1 MPELR
6 EALYVLVEHPPATPT
21 PVELLVA
28 RGDGFKRRR
37 RLLRVLAAVAFVGV
51 PCAAGV
57 AVWQQSSAPE
67 LIVAAE
73 GSTSAGYIAEQSGG
87 YVATGTWRL
96 TITRGN
102 EVIELASPSSPP
114 CGATGTIQAG
124 DEVRG
129 SITGPN
135 SSLRAGERFSCPTDQ
150 ASRMDP

>member
-6 EALYVLVEHPPATPT
+6 QALYALVEHPPTTPP
-21 PVELLVA
+21 PVEHLVA
-28 RGDGFKRRR
+28 RGARFKRRR
-37 RLLRVLAAVAFVGV
+37 RLVRVLAVVAFIGASSV
-51 PCAAGV
+51 AGV
-57 AVWQQSSAPE
+57 AVSRQSSARE

-114 CGATGTIQAG
+114 CGATGTIKAG

-135 SSLRAGERFSCPTDQ
+135 SSLRVGERFACPG
-150 ASRMDP
+150 